1 MSILSTSLP
10 SRDGPDGP
18 AALNALAVKRL
29 AAGAPGEAAALLA
42 RAIAAD
48 PRAPELHLNLA
59 RAHRDA
65 GDPAAERAALDAAL
79 ALDQRHFSGRVRS
92 AQWHE
97 RAGDLA
103 AAAADWS
110 GVLQMA
116 PALAP
121 AQAAQVEPLLAHGRA
136 LLADWASKLAQA
148 VDAGLADARAAASP
162 PERRRFEAC
171 VDAALGRRRIY
182 HPEPFGMHYPF
193 LPADEFFPRERLPF
207 LPDLERRTDAIRAEA
222 EGLLAAGGEGFA
234 PYVANPPGTPPDKWS
249 ELDGSTR
256 WSALYLWKYG
266 RPDAA
271 ALARFPA
278 TAAALAALPLNDIP
292 GRGPTAFFSLL
303 QAGAR
308 IPPHTGVTNTRAIVH
323 LPLIVPDGCA
333 FRVGG
338 ETRPWR
344 VGEAFAFDD
353 TIEHEAWN
361 DSAEPRVVLILD
373 VWNPHLTEAERDL
386 LRAYYRAADASG
398 LNPEPRD
405 I

>member
-1 MSILSTSLP
+1 MSTLSTSP
-10 SRDGPDGP
+10 HSRNVPNGP

-29 AAGAPGEAAALLA
+29 AAGAPLEAAALLS

-65 GDPAAERAALDAAL
+65 GDAAAERAALDAAL
-79 ALDQRHFSGRVRS
+79 AIDARHFSGRVRS

-110 GVLQMA
+110 GVLQMSV
-116 PALAP
+116 ALRP
-121 AQAAQVEPLLAHGRA
+121 EQAAQVQPLLAHGREVV
-136 LLADWASKLAQA
+136 ADWTGKLAEA
-148 VDAGLADARAAASP
+148 VDVGLADVRADALPA
-162 PERRRFEAC
+162 ERRRFEAC
-171 VDAALGRRRIY
+171 VDAALGRRRVY
-182 HPEPFGMHYPF
+182 HPAPFGMHFPF
-193 LPADEFFPRERLPF
+193 LPAEEFFPRETLPF
-207 LPDLERRTDAIRAEA
+207 LPELERHTDAIRAEA
-222 EGLLAAGGEGFA
+222 EALLAAGGDGFA
-234 PYVANPPGTPPDKWS
+234 PYVANPPGTPADKWS
-249 ELDGSTR
+249 ELDHSTR

-266 RPDAA
+266 RPDEAA
-271 ALARFPA
+271 HARFPA
-278 TAAALAALPLNDIP
+278 TAAALAAIPLNDIP

-303 QAGAR
+303 TAGTR

-323 LPLIVPDGCA
+323 LPLIVPDGCG

-338 ETRPWR
+338 ETRAWR
-344 VGEAFAFDD
+344 VGEAFGFDD

-361 DSAEPRVVLILD
+361 DSAEPRVVLICD
-373 VWNPHLTEAERDL
+373 VWNPYLTETERDL